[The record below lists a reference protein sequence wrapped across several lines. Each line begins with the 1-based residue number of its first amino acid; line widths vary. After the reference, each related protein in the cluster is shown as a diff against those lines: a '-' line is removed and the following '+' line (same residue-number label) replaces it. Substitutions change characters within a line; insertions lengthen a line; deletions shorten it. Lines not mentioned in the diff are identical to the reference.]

1 MSKDDAEEGIV
12 LNEEIINNLRYP
24 YDIILID
31 GNREYLQKLLNKVVT
46 AGENLDLNL
55 NTRKPE
61 YIVIE

>member
-1 MSKDDAEEGIV
+1 MSKDDEEEGIV

-24 YDIILID
+24 DDIILIA
-31 GNREYLQKLLNKVVT
+31 GNREDLQKILNKVVT
-46 AGENLDLNL
+46 VSENLNLNL